1 MKILICSDVHCRDF
15 YKPILEVKDTPIV
28 FLGDYLDP
36 YPDEGCSFEDGF
48 ANLEEIIDFAKNNH
62 NVTLLVGN
70 HDNSYIWEDYGC
82 SRFNKRFY
90 NDAHALFRENLELFK
105 PFKQFD
111 EVIFSH
117 AGISKGWIDVNK
129 REKFIPDDV
138 DLNGLLDWINSEWNK
153 ECCYEGLIKKIW
165 YTNFRST
172 IFDIGYIRGGE
183 APYGG
188 PFWCDI
194 SEMLNPL
201 PIIQIFGHTQ
211 LQHKGTFINVSTIR
225 NTNHVPAYCVDSRE
239 IFEFNT
245 ETKELKIYGKD

>member
-1 MKILICSDVHCRDF
+1 MKLIICGDIHCRDF
-15 YKPILEVKDTPIV
+15 YKPVLEVKDTPIV

-48 ANLEEIIDFAKNNH
+48 ANLEEIIDFAKNNS
-62 NVTLLVGN
+62 NVTLLAGN
-70 HDNSYIWEDYGC
+70 HCLHYIWEDYGC
-82 SRFNKRFY
+82 SRFNKKFY

-117 AGISKGWIDVNK
+117 AGISKGWIDINK
-129 REKFIPDDV
+129 QEGFIPKNV
-138 DLNGLLDWINSEWNK
+138 DLNGLLDWIDSEWNK
-153 ECCYEGLIKKIW
+153 ECSYEGLIKKMW

-225 NTNHVPAYCVDSRE
+225 NTNHVPAYCIDSRE